1 MEETVDTRDS
11 EEAPVGAGP
20 RFRLKDFE
28 GPLDLLLFLIKK
40 NEVSIYDIPI
50 ASITEQYLGYL
61 SADEGIDLDDLTEF
75 YAMAATL
82 LYIKSRMLL
91 PVEVNLDDEIEDPR
105 RELIDKLIEYQKYKK
120 LSELMEQREL
130 EVEWSI
136 ERKKMQRPLPF
147 AEEDELWEEVD
158 VWDLLKTFSG
168 LVSNLSSDKIYDLYE
183 EVSTNEKLAL
193 MNELLET
200 RKSFS
205 FTDLITRPNSPLDVI
220 CAFLAILEAVKFRS
234 IAIYQHKLFGDIV
247 IRRRE
252 DGPAPGSLSE
262 SSGQSDASP
271 EPDSTGTA
279 EDQSNGSAT

>member
-1 MEETVDTRDS
+1 MEETLDTRDS

-20 RFRLKDFE
+20 SFRLKDFE

-61 SADEGIDLDDLTEF
+61 NADEGVDLDDLTEF

-147 AEEDELWEEVD
+147 AEEEELWEEVD

-205 FTDLITRPNSPLDVI
+205 FTDLITRPNSPLDII

-252 DGPAPGSLSE
+252 DIPEAP
-262 SSGQSDASP
+262 D
-271 EPDSTGTA
+271 
-279 EDQSNGSAT
+279 NGSAT